1 MSKTGTINSLS
12 NRSDAFARAE
22 KFLESTVTRTKRST
36 FLFAVSRL
44 YAVKR
49 YELIAA
55 MTFDY
60 RCGAARGMSSRGNRD
75 IGLEEVKIFEGR
87 VYRKKET
94 LHYRVTLSTPYNT
107 NSLLSS
113 T

>member
-12 NRSDAFARAE
+12 NRLDAFARAE

-60 RCGAARGMSSRGNRD
+60 RCGAARGMSSRGSRD

-107 NSLLSS
+107 SSLLSS